1 LPSAIGK
8 HNYPRI
14 LILASIGK
22 YCGVGTFSSGVSFP
36 WSKQKRFI
44 DQCDALSCNATW
56 WSILSNHR
64 VSFDP
69 NIFSQLNESRSIA
82 VDQTIQGYCEKLIW
96 NAIDRLGHRST
107 LSLTRRFMK
116 DYRLSKHVPPSII
129 IEYLLSVSV
138 DNSRI
143 VGYEVNA
150 GESLMNNTDI
160 DIRNNLNQIE
170 IAVRESL
177 SVLPILN
184 QNLVLRKSVM
194 NLEANGNVAKDY
206 ERLAMVLQLYRECL
220 NLLSGQMKKSDTRAK
235 AHEEETGRIE
245 RRCDALVIISSIFE
259 KYDYEE
265 RPAFTKMFEPLPR
278 DPSHPSMTTKRVHFI
293 PDTAGDVFNPLA
305 PLDGVIE
312 NTSIVA
318 ALAPLCSLLQLPAG
332 YLHSRSII
340 VRFSK
345 MKASGV
351 PLPPFETSIIPIAK
365 KLKTSRDIA
374 DLAWWCSLQ
383 YEPGSVEQ
391 LKCLDMA
398 HAHATVASEE
408 AESCK
413 DAEEEYIALERV
425 KRIDAAKS
433 GLADKIVI
441 TEVLKSHKSTPSKV
455 QVLFKSIV
463 SRAHSRLD
471 NDYRPEDLV
480 YALLVEG
487 SMAAAEASLD
497 EANGLA
503 TPLFRLLAILVHDA
517 CKCLS
522 RRYSHINVGKYAR
535 LLTRKLLVRGDDSD
549 IDSMANIINA
559 NEEEDAELST
569 IHEEEEN
576 ENTSEFVMDIGMIS
590 TGNQTWSNESSK
602 NDKHSKITSTEEPSA
617 ISPSSQRELS
627 DLLNSRVALRCVF
640 MICFAEDYHSHNE
653 SSSPTNGEENV
664 HSNIM
669 PTKQTLS
676 VKRQRANKKASFIEG
691 DLALQHAR
699 ELLGIVFARQGST
712 ISSSTCGFLF
722 DESSITCD
730 ESIIQ
735 TGLDNSTAM
744 EIGHPKR
751 KALSFAMRHRA
762 LRVATILCPHEIIT
776 RVVIEEKYY
785 TNDYGDAHMIKCA
798 FVSFVAMEIEV
809 MGLPLPHSD
818 LLQLSAMH
826 LSSYARTIWRNHG
839 ANSSTR
845 GFRGR
850 LHLLILELCINQQ
863 ESIDWELVVVL
874 FSELERLELSRSL
887 LLACECAVK
896 SRAVVL
902 AVMQKRDTVLQC
914 VESAVWSMADQI
926 VREIESSLHAGVV
939 IDTLECSSTLHRL
952 SSVIN
957 AEGLYPDPIP
967 FVERFVGLSR
977 RCAEEGQV
985 AVGDIFMNTAAR
997 ITQHLTDPVLFSN
1010 AATSIR
1016 IPSNEERT
1024 VGEKYSLN
1032 AAAASQDYVC
1042 SLEIHRFESLFNS
1055 ND

>member
-1 LPSAIGK
+1 
-8 HNYPRI
+8 
-14 LILASIGK
+14 LASIGK

-36 WSKQKRFI
+36 WSKQRRFI
-44 DQCDALSCNATW
+44 DQCDVLSCNATW
-56 WSILSNHR
+56 WNILSNHR

-69 NIFSQLNESRSIA
+69 NIFSQLNESRSVA
-82 VDQTIQGYCEKLIW
+82 VDQIIHGYCEKLIW
-96 NAIDRLGHRST
+96 NAIDKLGHRST
-107 LSLTRRFMK
+107 LSLARRFMK

-129 IEYLLSVSV
+129 IEYLLSVSD

-143 VGYEVNA
+143 VGYEVKA
-150 GESLMNNTDI
+150 GESLMNNTAI

-177 SVLPILN
+177 SFLPILN
-184 QNLVLRKSVM
+184 QNLVLRKCVM
-194 NLEANGNVAKDY
+194 NLEENHNVAKDY
-206 ERLAMVLQLYRECL
+206 ERLAMVLQLYRDCL
-220 NLLSGQMKKSDTRAK
+220 NRLSGQMKKSDTRAK

-259 KYDYEE
+259 RCDYEE
-265 RPAFTKMFEPLPR
+265 RPAFTKLFEPLPR
-278 DPSHPSMTTKRVHFI
+278 DPSHPSMTTKKVSFI
-293 PDTAGDVFNPLA
+293 PDTDGDVFDPLA

-318 ALAPLCSLLQLPAG
+318 VLAPLCSLLQLPAG
-332 YLHSRSII
+332 YLHSRSLV

-351 PLPPFETSIIPIAK
+351 PLPPFDTSIIPIAK
-365 KLKTSRDIA
+365 KLKASRDLA

-413 DAEEEYIALERV
+413 DVEEEYIALERV
-425 KRIDAAKS
+425 KQIDAAKS
-433 GLADKIVI
+433 GLADKILI
-441 TEVLKSHKSTPSKV
+441 TEVLNSHKSTPDKV
-455 QVLFKSIV
+455 NVLFKSIV
-463 SRAHSRLD
+463 GKAHSKLD
-471 NDYRPEDLV
+471 NEYRPEDLV

-487 SMAAAEASLD
+487 SLASAEASLD

-503 TPLFRLLAILVHDA
+503 TNHFRLLAMLVHDA

-535 LLTRKLLVRGDDSD
+535 LLTRKLLVHGDDSD
-549 IDSMANIINA
+549 IGSMANIINVK
-559 NEEEDAELST
+559 EEEAELST
-569 IHEEEEN
+569 IVEEEEN

-590 TGNQTWSNESSK
+590 TGSQTWSNESSNNDK
-602 NDKHSKITSTEEPSA
+602 DKHSKITSTEEPSA
-617 ISPSSQRELS
+617 ISPSSQREMS
-627 DLLNSRVALRCVF
+627 DRLCSRVALRCAF
-640 MICFAEDYHSHNE
+640 MICFAEDYHSHIIK
-653 SSSPTNGEENV
+653 SSSPTTGEENI
-664 HSNIM
+664 HCNIL
-669 PTKQTLS
+669 PTTQTLS
-676 VKRQRANKKASFIEG
+676 VKRQRAATNNQKSNFIEG

-712 ISSSTCGFLF
+712 IASTCGFLF
-722 DESSITCD
+722 DDENTITCD
-730 ESIIQ
+730 ESILQ
-735 TGLDNSTAM
+735 TTGLDNSTVV
-744 EIGHPKR
+744 EIIHPKKR

-762 LRVATILCPHEIIT
+762 LRVATMLCPHEIIA
-776 RVVIEEKYY
+776 RVVMEEKYY
-785 TNDYGDAHMIKCA
+785 TNDFGDAHMIKCA

-809 MGLPLPHSD
+809 MGLPLPYSD

-826 LSSYARTIWRNHG
+826 FCSYARTIWRNHG
-839 ANSSTR
+839 SSSSTR
-845 GFRGR
+845 GFSGR
-850 LHLLILELCINQQ
+850 LHLLLLELCINQQ
-863 ESIDWELVVVL
+863 ESIDWELVMIL

-914 VESAVWSMADQI
+914 IESAVWSMAKLI
-926 VREIESSLHAGVV
+926 VREIESSLHAGIE

-952 SSVIN
+952 TSVIN
-957 AEGLYPDPIP
+957 AEGLYPNPIR
-967 FVERFVGLSR
+967 FVERFISLSR
-977 RCAEEGQV
+977 HCTEQRQV
-985 AVGDIFMNTAAR
+985 AVGNVFMNSATR

-1010 AATSIR
+1010 TATSIR
-1016 IPSNEERT
+1016 IPSNEERNN
-1024 VGEKYSLN
+1024 VGKKQHSLN
-1032 AAAASQDYVC
+1032 AAASQDHVC
-1042 SLEIHRFESLFNS
+1042 SLEIHRFESLFNY